1 MAAHGIE
8 DDQIE
13 FTQEQRRYL
22 THMSF
27 ELERSQLY
35 RSVTFFRE
43 QSASAKLV
51 LYHNFNQMMLDGVRN
66 VYSCHFMFELFSTE
80 RIVVILIIS
89 IYLE

>member
-1 MAAHGIE
+1 MAANGIE

-13 FTQEQRRYL
+13 FAQEQRRYL
-22 THMSF
+22 THMFF
-27 ELERSQLY
+27 ELERSQWY
-35 RSVTFFRE
+35 RSVTFFCE

-51 LYHNFNQMMLDGVRN
+51 LYDNFNQMMLDGVRN